1 MLQGRGAGWTNRTS
15 APRLQG
21 ETSATEGKP
30 AGNGQTDDRSVAHRQ
45 GETEERSSNFWTFH
59 FSNSLAEKGR
69 THAKTH
75 RRGVRRA
82 VKLDPVVL
90 VFRAICPSP
99 ACRRRDW
106 PCAGYSGLVIPGSGL
121 LVCWSEPQ
129 TRECRQSLGRLL
141 GRAAV
146 IRAEY
151 ERIERIGSS
160 QRGNTHIHRR
170 RKIKAKP
177 ASISN
182 SR

>member
-1 MLQGRGAGWTNRTS
+1 M
-15 APRLQG
+15 
-21 ETSATEGKP
+21 P
-30 AGNGQTDDRSVAHRQ
+30 AGRVERPHLAYRARPLPLRVSRRENGQTDDRSVAHRQ

-59 FSNSLAEKGR
+59 FSNSLAKKGG
-69 THAKTH
+69 THAKAH
-75 RRGVRRA
+75 RGGLRRA
-82 VKLDPVVL
+82 AKLGPGRLGVPGHL
-90 VFRAICPSP
+90 PLSCLSAEG
-99 ACRRRDW
+99 W
-106 PCAGYSGLVIPGSGL
+106 PCAGYSGLVNPGSGL

-129 TRECRQSLGRLL
+129 TRKCRQSLGRLL

-160 QRGNTHIHRR
+160 KRGDTYIHQRG
-170 RKIKAKP
+170 KIKAKP